1 MKKRILGLKID
12 TNRIS
17 WAIVEENISDLPQ
30 FPHSDLQYEIKED
43 KYIVDSSD
51 DEVITFKIA
60 NFENEKD
67 RQQFKNGILNK
78 YRSLFGADSKEETG
92 LCYMIYSDNLYS
104 IDHKKLQTRAI
115 HAMDWFI
122 EVIK

>member
-1 MKKRILGLKID
+1 
-12 TNRIS
+12 
-17 WAIVEENISDLPQ
+17 
-30 FPHSDLQYEIKED
+30 LQYEIKED

-51 DEVITFKIA
+51 DEVIFLKLRM
-60 NFENEKD
+60 K
-67 RQQFKNGILNK
+67 RQATIQNGILNK

-122 EVIK
+122 EVINTPSGFFVCPFTLAVC

>member
-1 MKKRILGLKID
+1 MMKLL
-12 TNRIS
+12 
-17 WAIVEENISDLPQ
+17 L
-30 FPHSDLQYEIKED
+30 
-43 KYIVDSSD
+43 
-51 DEVITFKIA
+51 KIA
-60 NFENEKD
+60 NFENEKTG
-67 RQQFKNGILNK
+67 NNSGILNK

-115 HAMDWFI
+115 QMDWFI

>member
-1 MKKRILGLKID
+1 MK
-12 TNRIS
+12 
-17 WAIVEENISDLPQ
+17 
-30 FPHSDLQYEIKED
+30 
-43 KYIVDSSD
+43 
-51 DEVITFKIA
+51 
-60 NFENEKD
+60 
-67 RQQFKNGILNK
+67 RQATIQNGILNK

-122 EVIK
+122 EVINNTKPATPSGFCLSFSYTCRLLKLR

>member
-1 MKKRILGLKID
+1 MPGIRLIDILYSLLECLDLTLKINNENYKYEKRILGLKID

-17 WAIVEENISDLPQ
+17 CDCRRKHFRSK

-67 RQQFKNGILNK
+67 RQQFKME
-78 YRSLFGADSKEETG
+78 Y
-92 LCYMIYSDNLYS
+92 
-104 IDHKKLQTRAI
+104 
-115 HAMDWFI
+115 
-122 EVIK
+122 